1 MEILVLLA
9 YAAILALVAPFV
21 LPKTDHYGAFV
32 PAAISLVSGSVLWL
46 LLTWFGFHYDE
57 AWIWFIVMLAMPA
70 AVWFGTSFLAKQRET
85 MEKQKLSDIRLRG
98 KA

>member
-9 YAAILALVAPFV
+9 YAGILALVAPFV
-21 LPKTDHYGAFV
+21 LPKTEHYGTFV
-32 PAAISLVSGSVLWL
+32 PAGISLVSGSVLWL
-46 LLTWFGFHYDE
+46 VLTWLGFHYDE

-70 AVWFGTSFLAKQRET
+70 AVWFGSGYLAKTREIAEAT
-85 MEKQKLSDIRLRG
+85 KLAEIRLRG

>member
-21 LPKTDHYGAFV
+21 LPRSEQYGSFV
-32 PAAISLVSGSVLWL
+32 PAGISLVSGSVIWL
-46 LLTWFGFHYDE
+46 LLTWLGFHYDE

-70 AVWFGTSFLAKQRET
+70 AVILGTRYLNASRVVAEEKKLAE
-85 MEKQKLSDIRLRG
+85 IRLGG

>member
-21 LPKTDHYGAFV
+21 LPKSEHYGNLV
-32 PAAISLVSGSVLWL
+32 PAGISLVSGSLMWL
-46 LLTWFGFHYDE
+46 ILTWAGFHYDE

-70 AVWFGTSFLAKQRET
+70 AVIFGTRYLASTRAAAE
-85 MEKQKLSDIRLRG
+85 EKKLAEIRLGG

>member
-21 LPKTDHYGAFV
+21 LPRSEHYGSFV
-32 PAAISLVSGSVLWL
+32 PAGISLASGSVIWL
-46 LLTWFGFHYDE
+46 LLTWLGFHYDE

-70 AVWFGTSFLAKQRET
+70 AIIFGTRYLNSTRARAE
-85 MEKQKLSDIRLRG
+85 EQKLADIRLGG

>member
-21 LPKTDHYGAFV
+21 LPKSEHYGSFV
-32 PAAISLVSGSVLWL
+32 PAGISLVSGSVMWL
-46 LLTWFGFHYDE
+46 ILTWAGFHYDE

-70 AVWFGTSFLAKQRET
+70 AVIFGTRYLSSTRAQAE
-85 MEKQKLSDIRLRG
+85 EQKLAELRLGG

>member
-9 YAAILALVAPFV
+9 YAAILAMVAPFV
-21 LPKTDHYGAFV
+21 LPRSEHYGKLV
-32 PAAISLVSGSVLWL
+32 PAGISLVSGSLIWL
-46 LLTWFGFHYDE
+46 ILTWAGFHYDE

-70 AVWFGTSFLAKQRET
+70 AMIFGTRYLARTRALAE
-85 MEKQKLSDIRLRG
+85 EKKLAEIRLGG

>member
-21 LPKTDHYGAFV
+21 LPRSEHYGSFV
-32 PAAISLVSGSVLWL
+32 AAGLSLVSGSLLWL
-46 LLTWFGFHYDE
+46 VLTWLGFHYDE
-57 AWIWFIVMLAMPA
+57 AWIWFIVMIGMPI
-70 AVWFGTSFLAKQRET
+70 AVIFGTRYLNRTRVAAEEKKLAE
-85 MEKQKLSDIRLRG
+85 IRLGG

>member
-21 LPKTDHYGAFV
+21 LPRSEHYGSFV
-32 PAAISLVSGSVLWL
+32 PAGISLVSGAVMWL

-70 AVWFGTSFLAKQRET
+70 AVIFVTRYLDKTRVAAEEKKLAE
-85 MEKQKLSDIRLRG
+85 IRLGG

>member
-21 LPKTDHYGAFV
+21 LPKAEHYGSFV
-32 PAAISLVSGSVLWL
+32 PAGISLVSGSVMWL
-46 LLTWFGFHYDE
+46 ILTWAGFHYDE

-70 AVWFGTSFLAKQRET
+70 AVFFGTRYLDSTRSQSEAKKLAD
-85 MEKQKLSDIRLRG
+85 LRLGG

>member
-21 LPKTDHYGAFV
+21 IEKSEHYGSLV
-32 PAAISLVSGSVLWL
+32 PAGLALVSGSALWF
-46 LLTWFGFHYDE
+46 LLTWLGFHYDE

-70 AVWFGTSFLAKQRET
+70 AVWFGTSYLAKTRVQAEAS
-85 MEKQKLSDIRLRG
+85 KLEAIRLRG

>member
-21 LPKTDHYGAFV
+21 LPRSEHYGKLV
-32 PAAISLVSGSVLWL
+32 PAGISLVSGSLIWL
-46 LLTWFGFHYDE
+46 ILTWAGFHYDE

-70 AVWFGTSFLAKQRET
+70 AVIFGTRYLARTRASAE
-85 MEKQKLSDIRLRG
+85 EKKLSEIRLGG

>member
-21 LPKTDHYGAFV
+21 LPKSEHYGSLV
-32 PAAISLVSGSVLWL
+32 PAGISLVSGSVMWL
-46 LLTWFGFHYDE
+46 ILTWAGFHYDE

-70 AVWFGTSFLAKQRET
+70 AVIFGTRYLATTRSQAE
-85 MEKQKLSDIRLRG
+85 EKKLAELRLGG

>member
-21 LPKTDHYGAFV
+21 LPRSEHYGSFV
-32 PAAISLVSGSVLWL
+32 PAGISLVSGSVIWL
-46 LLTWFGFHYDE
+46 LLTWLGFHYDE
-57 AWIWFIVMLAMPA
+57 AWIWFIVMLLMPV
-70 AVWFGTSFLAKQRET
+70 AVIFGTRLLHKTRVAAEEKKLAE
-85 MEKQKLSDIRLRG
+85 IRLGG

>member
-21 LPKTDHYGAFV
+21 LPRSEHYGSFV
-32 PAAISLVSGSVLWL
+32 PAGISLVSGAVIWL
-46 LLTWFGFHYDE
+46 LLTWLGFHYDE
-57 AWIWFIVMLAMPA
+57 AWIWFIVMIGMPLA
-70 AVWFGTSFLAKQRET
+70 VIFGTRFLHRTRVAAE
-85 MEKQKLSDIRLRG
+85 EKKLAEIRLGG

>member
-21 LPKTDHYGAFV
+21 LPKSEHYGSFV
-32 PAAISLVSGSVLWL
+32 PAGISLVSGSVMWL
-46 LLTWFGFHYDE
+46 ILTWAGFHYDE

-70 AVWFGTSFLAKQRET
+70 AVIFGTRYLASTRTQAE
-85 MEKQKLSDIRLRG
+85 EQKLAELRLGG

>member
-21 LPKTDHYGAFV
+21 LPRSEHFGSFV
-32 PAAISLVSGSVLWL
+32 PAAISLVSGSVIWL
-46 LLTWFGFHYDE
+46 LLTWLGFHYDE

-70 AVWFGTSFLAKQRET
+70 AVIFGIRFLNKTRIAAE
-85 MEKQKLSDIRLRG
+85 EKKLTEIRLGG

>member
-21 LPKTDHYGAFV
+21 LPRSEHYGNFV
-32 PAAISLVSGSVLWL
+32 PAAISLVSGSVIWL
-46 LLTWFGFHYDE
+46 LLTWLGFHYDE
-57 AWIWFIVMLAMPA
+57 AWSWFIVMLAMPA
-70 AVWFGTSFLAKQRET
+70 AVIFGTRFLNKTRIAAE
-85 MEKQKLSDIRLRG
+85 EKKLAEIRLGG

>member
-21 LPKTDHYGAFV
+21 LPRSEYYGSFI
-32 PAAISLVSGSVLWL
+32 PAGISLVSGSVIWL
-46 LLTWFGFHYDE
+46 VLTWLGFHYDE

-70 AVWFGTSFLAKQRET
+70 AVIAGTRILHNSREAAEAKKLAE
-85 MEKQKLSDIRLRG
+85 IRLGG

>member
-21 LPKTDHYGAFV
+21 LPKTEHYGSLV
-32 PAAISLVSGSVLWL
+32 PAALSLVSGAVLWL

-70 AVWFGTSFLAKQRET
+70 AAWFGAGYLAKTRQALE
-85 MEKQKLSDIRLRG
+85 EQKLSDIRLRG

>member
-21 LPKTDHYGAFV
+21 LPRSAHYGSFV
-32 PAAISLVSGSVLWL
+32 PAGISLVSGSVIWL
-46 LLTWFGFHYDE
+46 ILTWLGFHYDE

-70 AVWFGTSFLAKQRET
+70 AVIFGTRYLNNSRAAAEEKKLAQ
-85 MEKQKLSDIRLRG
+85 IRSG
-98 KA
+98 AKA

>member
-21 LPKTDHYGAFV
+21 LPKSEHYG
-32 PAAISLVSGSVLWL
+32 SLVPLGLALASGSALWL
-46 LLTWFGFHYDE
+46 VLTWFGFHYDE

-70 AVWFGTSFLAKQRET
+70 AIWFGTSYLARLRAESEAK
-85 MEKQKLSDIRLRG
+85 KLSELRLRG

>member
-21 LPKTDHYGAFV
+21 LPKTEHYGSLV
-32 PAAISLVSGSVLWL
+32 PAGLSLVSGAVLWL

-70 AVWFGTSFLAKQRET
+70 AVWFGSGYLAKTREAL
-85 MEKQKLSDIRLRG
+85 EAQKLSEIRLRG

>member
-21 LPKTDHYGAFV
+21 LPRSAHYGSFV
-32 PAAISLVSGSVLWL
+32 PAGISLVSGSVIWL
-46 LLTWFGFHYDE
+46 VLTWLGFRYDE
-57 AWIWFIVMLAMPA
+57 AWNWFIVMLAMTA
-70 AVWFGTSFLAKQRET
+70 AVIFGVRFLNNSRIAAE
-85 MEKQKLSDIRLRG
+85 EKKLAEIRLGG